1 MTQRM
6 RVIRMVSV
14 AAVVL
19 GLSAQAAQAA
29 PFDSHAARV
38 KAASQLGSFSQSPLV
53 TQLHQNSAVTPPTEP
68 LPGTTLAGQVASSPT
83 VPHQSV
89 LVDPQLRFNRGSGS
103 IDVSWTAVG
112 SLALLALVAALGI
125 AALRYTPQRRATI

>member
-1 MTQRM
+1 M

-103 IDVSWTAVG
+103 IDLNWTAVG
-112 SLALLALVAALGI
+112 SVLLLIALVGLSIAALGY
-125 AALRYTPQRRATI
+125 RPQRRATI